1 MLKVN
6 IKLLKVI
13 SFIFLISCQ
22 PIEQIDKVVFDYDQ
36 LSKIDIN
43 AKQKIINELYQSK
56 FDDPYIDHSL
66 ANPPKVHL
74 KKWFENNL
82 IINGSQ
88 NLLEINILEA
98 SLKKTEIPNTDSK
111 KYKEKIIF
119 LYEIIL
125 VTEFI
130 LYDDDNFLLANVI
143 AESKRTTTSSKFISL
158 FESERIISDMILSS
172 MFDFTKESEKLI
184 KDHMINYI
192 F

>member
-13 SFIFLISCQ
+13 FFIFLISCQ

-36 LSKIDIN
+36 LSKININ